1 MLLIKTVITS
11 IFLVFYFIDLT
22 RLPEKWKINFKP
34 FNCNLCLSFY
44 VAIILYSVPVWVLN
58 YILVASIS
66 GVIAPLFRN
75 LMVNIF
81 FKKS

>member
-44 VAIILYSVPVWVLN
+44 VAIILYTVPLWVLN
-58 YILVASIS
+58 YILVASVS
-66 GVIAPLFRN
+66 GVLAPLFRN

-81 FKKS
+81 FKK

>member
-44 VAIILYSVPVWVLN
+44 VAIILYILPVWVLN
-58 YILVASIS
+58 CVLVASVS

-75 LMVNIF
+75 LMMNIF
-81 FKKS
+81 YKK

>member
-44 VAIILYSVPVWVLN
+44 VAIILYIIPVWALN
-58 YILVASIS
+58 CVLVASVS

-75 LMVNIF
+75 LMMNIF
-81 FKKS
+81 YKK

>member
-22 RLPEKWKINFKP
+22 RLPEKLKLNFKP
-34 FNCNLCLSFY
+34 INCNLCLSFY
-44 VAIILYSVPVWVLN
+44 VAIILYIVPVWVLN
-58 YILVASIS
+58 CVLVASVS

-75 LMVNIF
+75 LMMNIF
-81 FKKS
+81 YKK

>member
-1 MLLIKTVITS
+1 MLLIKTVVAS

-44 VAIILYSVPVWVLN
+44 VAIILYLVPVFVLN
-58 YILVASIS
+58 CVLVASVS

-75 LMVNIF
+75 LMMNIF
-81 FKKS
+81 YKKS

>member
-1 MLLIKTVITS
+1 MLLIKTVIAS
-11 IFLVFYFIDLT
+11 VFLVFYFIDMT
-22 RLPEKWKINFKP
+22 RLPEKLKLNFKP

-75 LMVNIF
+75 LMMNIF
-81 FKKS
+81 FKK